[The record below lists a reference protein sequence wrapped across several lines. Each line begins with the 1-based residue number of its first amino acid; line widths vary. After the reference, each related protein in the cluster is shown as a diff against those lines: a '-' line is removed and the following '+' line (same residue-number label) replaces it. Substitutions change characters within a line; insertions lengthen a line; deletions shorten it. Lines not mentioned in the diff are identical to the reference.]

1 LVCRNAVRGGTA
13 AKRATGF
20 TPIGF
25 WIDISIVLWVIVVLV
40 ASMALYIF
48 CWWRQVREDTRKP
61 T

>member
-1 LVCRNAVRGGTA
+1 MPQCCSRWYRCETLPDSP
-13 AKRATGF
+13 
-20 TPIGF
+20 PIGF
-25 WIDISIVLWVIVVLV
+25 WFDISIVLWVIVVLV